1 MKQHDRYL
9 ATQECFMD
17 YQIASPIRIVTV
29 KMIMSLFL
37 AAHEFHVKE
46 GEADYRYV
54 QEISRLRDKFI

>member
-54 QEISRLRDKFI
+54 QEIV